1 MSGPAPASPGSG
13 HQLTNRPL
21 NDDVAEEFDSLRAT
35 LAALQQHFGLSLP
48 RQDVLTGR
56 LTAVVTA
63 AVPPEKLGD

>member
-1 MSGPAPASPGSG
+1 M
-13 HQLTNRPL
+13 
-21 NDDVAEEFDSLRAT
+21 AEEFDSLRAT